1 METAE
6 DALKQALLAVEAA
19 RDSIP
24 DDMPHTA
31 ARNRIT
37 MACLLVE
44 EAQDLLA
51 AAQRRMP
58 SKTL

>member
-1 METAE
+1 MDTAE

-19 RDSIP
+19 RESIP
-24 DDMPHTA
+24 YDMPHTA
-31 ARNRIT
+31 TRNRIT

-51 AAQRRMP
+51 AARSRMP
-58 SKTL
+58 R

>member
-1 METAE
+1 MDSAE

-19 RDSIP
+19 RESIP
-24 DDMPHTA
+24 DDMAHTA

-44 EAQDLLA
+44 EAQDLLSA
-51 AAQRRMP
+51 ARSRLP
-58 SKTL
+58 K